1 MFPSSDQ
8 NKIGFFRTAR
18 YRLFWISSLFSN
30 MGTWMQ
36 QVAQPWVL
44 LNLNSSPF
52 WVGLDGFAMNAPSLI
67 FTLWGGVLAD
77 RFDKRKTVIVF
88 QSIQFLCI
96 MALVVLLILSWLKV
110 WMIVCVSF
118 LIGVTD
124 SLSMP
129 SFQSIIPSL
138 VKPEEIPRAVSLNS
152 TQFNLSRTLGP
163 AIAGIVIVRIG
174 AVACFGANA
183 ASYFPFFL
191 SLYFIYPRSRNVALK
206 NEPVQA
212 QPIKQIQEFRKL
224 LSKAEVRFPL
234 LITFVTNLFC
244 GPLITFCA
252 VLVKTVFHAEVGTFG
267 GAMAAF
273 GTGGLIGAASS
284 FIELPKSFRRNKLAS
299 FISLFLA
306 LLVVVISFNQS
317 YLFLI
322 VLLVLA
328 GASFTASNINV
339 NTFLQES
346 AVNSV
351 RGRIAGLYQLAIAG
365 GISIG
370 ALLTGFIVSQFNI
383 SYAFALNGILAL
395 CFQVWIYLQQRRI
408 SVLP

>member
-1 MFPSSDQ
+1 
-8 NKIGFFRTAR
+8 
-18 YRLFWISSLFSN
+18 
-30 MGTWMQ
+30 
-36 QVAQPWVL
+36 
-44 LNLNSSPF
+44 
-52 WVGLDGFAMNAPSLI
+52 
-67 FTLWGGVLAD
+67 
-77 RFDKRKTVIVF
+77 
-88 QSIQFLCI
+88 
-96 MALVVLLILSWLKV
+96 
-110 WMIVCVSF
+110 
-118 LIGVTD
+118 
-124 SLSMP
+124 
-129 SFQSIIPSL
+129 
-138 VKPEEIPRAVSLNS
+138 
-152 TQFNLSRTLGP
+152 
-163 AIAGIVIVRIG
+163 
-174 AVACFGANA
+174 
-183 ASYFPFFL
+183 
-191 SLYFIYPRSRNVALK
+191 
-206 NEPVQA
+206 
-212 QPIKQIQEFRKL
+212 
-224 LSKAEVRFPL
+224 
-234 LITFVTNLFC
+234 
-244 GPLITFCA
+244 
-252 VLVKTVFHAEVGTFG
+252 
-267 GAMAAF
+267 MAAF